1 MLYDILV
8 HNRSNFMADIERVT
22 IALPEPMAASVRA
35 AVEAGEY
42 ASTSEVFRDALR
54 LWEARRE
61 LRARDAEELRRR
73 WDAGKASG
81 LAGEIAIRDLIADE
95 KTKKARRR

>member
-1 MLYDILV
+1 
-8 HNRSNFMADIERVT
+8 MAQIERLT

-61 LRARDAEELRRR
+61 LRARDVEELRRR
-73 WDAGKASG
+73 
-81 LAGEIAIRDLIADE
+81 
-95 KTKKARRR
+95 

>member
-1 MLYDILV
+1 
-8 HNRSNFMADIERVT
+8 MAEIERVT

-61 LRARDAEELRRR
+61 LRARDVEELRRR
-73 WDAGKASG
+73 WDVGKASG
-81 LAGEIAIRDLIADE
+81 LAGEIAVRDLIADE

>member
-1 MLYDILV
+1 
-8 HNRSNFMADIERVT
+8 MADIERVT
-22 IALPEPMAASVRA
+22 IALPAPMAASVRA

-61 LRARDAEELRRR
+61 LRARDVEELRRR

-81 LAGEIAIRDLIADE
+81 LAGEISIRDVIADE
-95 KTKKARRR
+95 KSKKAKRR

>member
-1 MLYDILV
+1 
-8 HNRSNFMADIERVT
+8 MAEIERVT

-42 ASTSEVFRDALR
+42 ASTSEVVRDALR
-54 LWEARRE
+54 LWETRRE
-61 LRARDAEELRRR
+61 LRARDVEELRRR

-81 LAGEIAIRDLIADE
+81 LTGEINIRDLIADE
-95 KTKKARRR
+95 KIKKARRR

>member
-1 MLYDILV
+1 
-8 HNRSNFMADIERVT
+8 MAEIERVT

-42 ASTSEVFRDALR
+42 ASTSEVLRDALR

-61 LRARDAEELRRR
+61 LRARDVEELRRR

-81 LAGEIAIRDLIADE
+81 PAGEISIRDVIADE
-95 KTKKARRR
+95 KSKKAKRR